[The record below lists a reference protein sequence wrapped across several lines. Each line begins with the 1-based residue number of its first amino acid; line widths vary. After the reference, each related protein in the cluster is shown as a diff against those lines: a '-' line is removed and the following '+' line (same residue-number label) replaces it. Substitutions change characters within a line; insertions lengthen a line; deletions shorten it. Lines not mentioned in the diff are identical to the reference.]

1 MSYHIPYNYNYT
13 TEWISSEF
21 NQKCNKKMSLLFLIY
36 NFRLC
41 SVSSVLYKTK
51 QKKKTVLGVGCT
63 IKCAFPGGTNL
74 FHFHSVKTHF
84 CSCLSDINTL
94 VNLTLVRKH

>member
-51 QKKKTVLGVGCT
+51 QKKKRC
-63 IKCAFPGGTNL
+63 
-74 FHFHSVKTHF
+74 
-84 CSCLSDINTL
+84 
-94 VNLTLVRKH
+94 

>member
-51 QKKKTVLGVGCT
+51 QKKKNGVRGWLHHKVCFSWGHKL
-63 IKCAFPGGTNL
+63 ISFPHCQNAFL
-74 FHFHSVKTHF
+74 F
-84 CSCLSDINTL
+84 LSI
-94 VNLTLVRKH
+94 